1 MHGAPT
7 AIDANRF
14 SGDTGRKA
22 GACAGLSSIRKISRG
37 DAVRRFLS
45 EEIADA
51 LRAELR
57 DGRYGVGVPLP
68 PVDELRRRFGAGEYA
83 VRHAL
88 RRLRDENLISL
99 KQRMGAIVAAKGG
112 CAWKGRVAFIAVGT
126 SAAYFRQKLAIQL
139 AWRFREA
146 GWDFVSVFIAPA
158 QDDALDLTPVRR
170 CIANG
175 LDYAILVTDQTQV
188 ADECDRF
195 SLPYVVL
202 NGFTRD
208 FPNARA
214 VVREDTRRCFAD
226 LIRALRRRK
235 VKTLLEFDLERVM
248 DRSFKNQLFEA
259 GIDVRRVLCRWD
271 NHSSWTLGD
280 VKRCGYRM
288 VADFFSEERRR
299 THPPDVLLFDDDYL
313 AAGGIVALLEC
324 GLRMPA
330 DVKVVTYSNS
340 GDEPVAGVALARVE
354 ADPVSYGDSV
364 AAYVLKLLAGHRAAP
379 PRILW
384 RFIPGESL

>member
-1 MHGAPT
+1 M
-7 AIDANRF
+7 
-14 SGDTGRKA
+14 
-22 GACAGLSSIRKISRG
+22 
-37 DAVRRFLS
+37 
-45 EEIADA
+45 
-51 LRAELR
+51 R
-57 DGRYGVGVPLP
+57 DEMVAGRYRADERLP
-68 PVDELRRRFGAGEYA
+68 SVDDLRVRFGAGEFA

-88 RRLRDENLISL
+88 RRLRDEGLISW
-99 KQRMGAIVAAKGG
+99 KQRMGAVVTGKGA
-112 CAWKGRVAFIAVGT
+112 CVWKGRVAFITVDA
-126 SAAYFRQKLAIQL
+126 SASYFRQKLAIQL
-139 AWRFREA
+139 AMRFREA
-146 GWDFVSVFIAPA
+146 GWDFVPIFLDQAPEGKV
-158 QDDALDLTPVRR
+158 DVESVRR
-170 CIANG
+170 YAANG
-175 LDYAILVTDQTQV
+175 LDFAVVMTGRTQI
-188 ADECDRF
+188 AEMCDAL

-208 FPNARA
+208 FPNAHA
-214 VVREDTRRCFAD
+214 VIQEDFRNCFSE
-226 LIRALRRRK
+226 LIRAMRARRLK
-235 VKTLLEFDLERVM
+235 SVLEFDIERTM

-288 VADFFSEERRR
+288 VADFFSEERQR